1 MKETQEINLYSML
14 SRVCQRCHGNSKGVE
29 KAQTLVA
36 QESVCGMEDIIKVC
50 TQSLEGAWGLA
61 WEFVEVASQ

>member
-14 SRVCQRCHGNSKGVE
+14 NRVCQRCHGNSKGVE
-29 KAQTLVA
+29 KAHTVT
-36 QESVCGMEDIIKVC
+36 QESVCVMEDIIKVC

-61 WEFVEVASQ
+61 WECMEVASQ